1 MTQTDPD
8 RQKLIGLRELLSD
21 SFNLEELRL
30 LCFDLGLDYENLAGG
45 TKTTKMQDL
54 ITYLQRRGE
63 LQKLLDEVKSQRPN
77 VDWPDFSIGTE
88 NSTPTEKVSEEDTA
102 VDTYIDTK
110 TGLVMIR
117 IPAGDFIYGEDR
129 RLEYL
134 PKFWIARTPVTNA
147 HYFKFVWET
156 GYAPPQHWEGKSPR
170 EKIADHPVVH
180 VSYEDAAAF
189 AGWAGMDLPDE
200 QEWEKAA
207 RGTDGRIYPWG
218 NEWKEGY
225 CNTKEAGIGSTT
237 PAGRFSPRGDSP
249 YGCVDMAG
257 NVYDWTASWY
267 DEEEGWRVLRGG
279 SWSFEQ
285 DLASTTYRDGTPHVD
300 RTNDI
305 GFRLVRRFP
314 PGTAAPTEI

>member
-1 MTQTDPD
+1 
-8 RQKLIGLRELLSD
+8 
-21 SFNLEELRL
+21 
-30 LCFDLGLDYENLAGG
+30 
-45 TKTTKMQDL
+45 
-54 ITYLQRRGE
+54 
-63 LQKLLDEVKSQRPN
+63 
-77 VDWPDFSIGTE
+77 
-88 NSTPTEKVSEEDTA
+88 
-102 VDTYIDTK
+102 
-110 TGLVMIR
+110 
-117 IPAGDFIYGEDR
+117 
-129 RLEYL
+129 
-134 PKFWIARTPVTNA
+134 
-147 HYFKFVWET
+147 
-156 GYAPPQHWEGKSPR
+156 
-170 EKIADHPVVH
+170 
-180 VSYEDAAAF
+180 
-189 AGWAGMDLPDE
+189 
-200 QEWEKAA
+200 
-207 RGTDGRIYPWG
+207 
-218 NEWKEGY
+218 GY